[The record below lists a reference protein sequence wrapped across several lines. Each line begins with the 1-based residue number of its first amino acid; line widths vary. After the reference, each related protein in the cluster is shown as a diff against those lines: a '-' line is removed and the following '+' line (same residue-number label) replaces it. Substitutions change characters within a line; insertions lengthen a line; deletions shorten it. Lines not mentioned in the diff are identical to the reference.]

1 MVRHGTARQG
11 LARFIPAR
19 LGQVRCGEAWR
30 RPSIEGLSHENE
42 TNYDGCMDQHP
53 ATALSRSATF
63 QPETVDEG
71 RRTVTVSWSTGA
83 DVRRRSWEE
92 GDFIE
97 RLSMD
102 PSAVDLSRM
111 NAGAPVL
118 NSHQK
123 DSLSNVLGVVE
134 KAWIERGEGRAVLRF
149 SAREDVEP
157 IWNDIRDGIIRNVSV
172 GYSVDQWKRLEP
184 ATREASPVLLAE
196 RWTPHEV
203 SMVAVGADPKASIR
217 EAELHTPTV
226 RDMSTETP
234 KAGAE
239 PAIQEQETETRALE
253 APSAPIPA
261 ASEPSADAAEVQR
274 SLAQLKRENKILQM
288 ARAASLSDE
297 QTRSL
302 LDSGK
307 PVDQVAVDVFT
318 MIRDTQMSNA
328 PAGHPARGISV
339 TRDEG
344 ETIERG
350 IKDALSYRLHTISE
364 PTDFGRKFMRRRS
377 VDLLESYL
385 VSRGVNTDHLTP
397 GQIIDRAFHSTSD
410 FPNILADVANKRL
423 LAGYAEEPQTFKP
436 FCTQRNLAD
445 FKPHNNVQL
454 QGKLTLTKTLEGG
467 EYTGMTLVEGKSTWQ
482 LATYTGKLLWTRQM
496 IINDDLGAFE
506 SVIMKAGR
514 GARTTESD
522 IVWDLLTT
530 GSITGGQ
537 TYGGGATTGID
548 GAALFAQAH
557 ANTGAGVIGT
567 TGANTGRTAMGKQ
580 KDIAGNSLNLMPAYV
595 LVPTSLATTAEQY
608 FFAPNYTPA
617 AAVGDTGPNVFAGRM
632 QVIVENRLETD
643 SSAVWYM
650 VADPRRIETIEY
662 GYLAGEEGPQISVT
676 DRRDPDG
683 AEMLVRMDFGAAVQ
697 DFRGFYRSTGA

>member
-1 MVRHGTARQG
+1 
-11 LARFIPAR
+11 
-19 LGQVRCGEAWR
+19 
-30 RPSIEGLSHENE
+30 
-42 TNYDGCMDQHP
+42 
-53 ATALSRSATF
+53 
-63 QPETVDEG
+63 
-71 RRTVTVSWSTGA
+71 
-83 DVRRRSWEE
+83 
-92 GDFIE
+92 
-97 RLSMD
+97 MD
-102 PSAVDLSRM
+102 PAAVDLSRM
-111 NAGAPVL
+111 NNGAPVL

-123 DSLSNVLGVVE
+123 DSLGDVLGVVE
-134 KAWIERGEGRAVLRF
+134 RAWLENGEGRAVLRF
-149 SAREDVEP
+149 SSRDEVQP
-157 IWNDIRDGIIRNVSV
+157 IWNDIREGIIRNISV
-172 GYSVDQWKRLEP
+172 GYSVGAWKRLDP
-184 ATREASPVLLAE
+184 TTRDAPPVLLAE

-217 EAELHTPTV
+217 EADLITPIP
-226 RDMSTETP
+226 RDMSNETP

-239 PAIQEQETETRALE
+239 PAIIEQETETRALDPQPTPTPTPE
-253 APSAPIPA
+253 PVA
-261 ASEPSADAAEVQR
+261 AVEVERSAAEVR
-274 SLAQLKRENKILQM
+274 RERDIL
-288 ARAASLSDE
+288 RAAVNAGISSDKADE
-297 QTRSL
+297 LVR
-302 LDSGK
+302 SGK
-307 PVDQVAVDVFT
+307 TYQECVTQIFT
-318 MIRDTQMSNA
+318 LMRDSMSQA

-344 ETIERG
+344 DTVTRAIS
-350 IKDALSYRLHTISE
+350 DALAYRLHTISE

-377 VDLLESYL
+377 VDMLEAYL
-385 VSRGVNTDHLTP
+385 VSRGVQTDYLTP

-423 LAGYAEEPQTFKP
+423 LAGYAEEPQTFKA
-436 FCTQRNLAD
+436 FCTQRNLGD

-522 IVWDLLTT
+522 IVWALLTT
-530 GSITGGQ
+530 GAVTGGQ

-567 TGANTGRTAMGKQ
+567 TGANTGRVAMGKQ
-580 KDIAGNSLNLMPAYV
+580 KDIAGNELNLFPRFV

-608 FFAPNYTPA
+608 FLAPSYYPA
-617 AAVGDTGPNVFAGRM
+617 TEAGTNGPNVFSGRM
-632 QVIVENRLETD
+632 EIIVENRLETD
-643 SSAVWYM
+643 SSALWYM

-697 DFRGFYRSTGA
+697 DYRGFYRSTGA